1 MSQELQKNEGPT
13 PNEESEDKE
22 NTEDL
27 LQKLTN
33 DESYDTFI
41 TPPPSELTYSR
52 NGGLSTNDDYQGITA
67 SHHRR
72 SSNDNMLSAQ
82 LSQWTYNNNKATL
95 HKAINQAE
103 NLLEKIAQENNER
116 PMFLINETE
125 VKKLNVL
132 QPHLKLEGT
141 YTVDHDKSFN
151 LDRAALAKLFDS
163 QVRVAKNHLKSLKT
177 RVDDVSSKVFVTGD
191 VNTGKSAFCNSLLR
205 RSLLPEDQLPCT
217 NVFCEVLESRD
228 NNNIEEVHAIPLSI
242 ANSIKDIPSVY
253 SIKNSTTYEKHPL
266 SALPDLVQRNDKYL
280 LLKIYIKD
288 DKTSP
293 EKSLLRNGIVDIS
306 LLDSPGLNM
315 DSLQTAEVMARQE
328 EIDLVIFVVNAE
340 NQLTLSA
347 KEFITLASTEK
358 KYMFFVVKKFDKI
371 RDKQRCKDLILKQI
385 KDLSPESHKRSDEFV
400 HFISS
405 PEHDMLVPKPDNG
418 GDPGDD
424 GNDDEFHTNDPNFD
438 NLQSSLR
445 NFLLRK
451 RSLSKLLPAK
461 TYLIKLLSDVETIS
475 DGNLKSFKQED
486 EIISKE
492 LADLEPEIN
501 KVQNTTGHLTMK
513 AEHVAE
519 NSIYTCY
526 EFTTSQI
533 NAALDI
539 SFDEL
544 PAYQGLSRIH
554 DFVFSTEQ
562 YIKDRI
568 KSNIIASEQFAKMQT
583 LKTVSELNDL
593 GKQKLGDDFMKE
605 RTFQSDLMFTKR
617 VHLNSKKMNI
627 RLSVT
632 DLFAPSW
639 SSFVQYIGWSISL
652 PFSIQDKKQGKVI
665 ESSSDKETA
674 VSNILGMKSYPL
686 VQYLSRPSLLFTS
699 RLPTMAIY
707 SFGGSKI
714 LSSVTYNG
722 LRLTTID
729 SLKKLA
735 GPLLFA
741 GALLGVAYL
750 IHDLPRAL
758 PVNLIRK
765 YRKKL
770 GEINFPHQNAERIT
784 KEVRVVLKIPIREI
798 YKSCEA
804 AVEKKQSIKRDL
816 ESRRANNALSITF
829 FNKLLVKAQTQKTIV
844 QNINLEID

>member
-1 MSQELQKNEGPT
+1 MSKEIQDYKSQDSGDEENTEELLQQLN
-13 PNEESEDKE
+13 NEES
-22 NTEDL
+22 
-27 LQKLTN
+27 
-33 DESYDTFI
+33 YDSFI
-41 TPPPSELTYSR
+41 TPPPTELTYSR
-52 NGGLSTNDDYQGITA
+52 STGLEGSQVSA
-67 SHHRR
+67 SHHRK

-103 NLLEKIAQENNER
+103 GLLEKVVAENSER
-116 PMFLINETE
+116 PMFLIDEQE
-125 VKKLNVL
+125 VKKLHVL

-141 YTVDHDKSFN
+141 YTVEHDKSFN
-151 LDRAALAKLFDS
+151 LDRAALAKLFHS
-163 QVRVAKNHLKSLKT
+163 QVQVAKNHLHSLKT

-228 NNNIEEVHAIPLSI
+228 NNNIEEVHAIPHSI
-242 ANSIKDIPSVY
+242 ARSIKEIPTVY
-253 SIKNSTTYEKHPL
+253 SIKKTTTYERHPL

-288 DKTSP
+288 DKTTP

-315 DSLQTAEVMARQE
+315 DSLQTTEVMARQE

-347 KEFITLASTEK
+347 KEFISLASTEK
-358 KYMFFVVKKFDKI
+358 KFMFFVVKKFDKI

-385 KDLSPESHKRSDEFV
+385 KDLSPESHKRANEFV
-400 HFISS
+400 HFLSS
-405 PEHDMLVPKPDNG
+405 PEHDILGPNGGGG

-424 GNDDEFHTNDPNFD
+424 GDSPYHNNDPDFD

-445 NFLLRK
+445 NFLLKK

-475 DGNLKSFKQED
+475 EGNLKSFKQED
-486 EIISKE
+486 DNISKE
-492 LADLEPEIN
+492 LEQLEPEISE
-501 KVQNTTGHLTMK
+501 VQNTTGYLTMK

-519 NSIYTCY
+519 NSIYACY
-526 EFTTSQI
+526 EFTSSQI

-539 SFDEL
+539 SFEDL
-544 PAYQGLSRIH
+544 PSYQGISRIH
-554 DFVFSTEQ
+554 DFIFSTEQ

-568 KSNIIASEQFAKMQT
+568 KSNVIASEQFAKMQT
-583 LKTVSELNDL
+583 AKTVSELDDL
-593 GKQKLGDDFMKE
+593 GKSKLGDDFMKE
-605 RTFQSDLMFTKR
+605 RTFQSELMFTKR
-617 VHLNSKKMNI
+617 LHLNSKKLNI

-639 SSFVQYIGWSISL
+639 SSFIQYIGWSISF
-652 PFSIQDKKQGKVI
+652 PFLVTDKKQEKVI
-665 ESSSDKETA
+665 SDSTEETA
-674 VSNILGMKSYPL
+674 VSNILEMKNYPL
-686 VQYLSRPSLLFTS
+686 TQYLSRPSLLFTS
-699 RLPTMAIY
+699 RLPAMAIY
-707 SFGGSKI
+707 SFGGTKI
-714 LSSVTYNG
+714 LSSIAYGG

-729 SLKKLA
+729 SLKKIA
-735 GPLLFA
+735 APLLVV
-741 GALLGVAYL
+741 GSLLGVAYL

-758 PVNLIRK
+758 PVNLVKK

-770 GEINFPHQNAERIT
+770 GEINFAHQNAERIT
-784 KEVRVVLKIPIREI
+784 KEVRIVLKVPIREI

-804 AVEKKQSIKRDL
+804 AVEKKQSVKRDL
-816 ESRRANNALSITF
+816 EIKRANNALSITF
-829 FNKLLVKAQTQKTIV
+829 FNKLIAKAQTQKTIV
-844 QNINLEID
+844 QNVNLDID